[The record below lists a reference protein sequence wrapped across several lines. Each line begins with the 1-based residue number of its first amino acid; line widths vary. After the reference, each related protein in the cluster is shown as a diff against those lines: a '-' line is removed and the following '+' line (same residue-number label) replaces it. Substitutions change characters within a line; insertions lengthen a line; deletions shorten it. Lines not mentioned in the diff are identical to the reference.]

1 MVDVILEYRCAICAT
16 AYPVKLGRMWLNLHD
31 PCPACG
37 FPNSLTEKQSMQA
50 QAYLEQLQCE
60 QKALVHSKP
69 ADPVWIQ

>member
-1 MVDVILEYRCAICAT
+1 
-16 AYPVKLGRMWLNLHD
+16 MWLNLHD